1 MTQINSLIFEN
12 LDVDNDFRWLLKKRF
27 TEDDVYDLFDS
38 EVNIV
43 SRETDMKEKT
53 SLPAV
58 TLSVYQAASI
68 QPDDEQLQAYT
79 PFTLEVNVY
88 TSGRGRVDKCIKLC
102 NIIIKI
108 LQSNGTLPHYYCR
121 GLTLES
127 NNEVGT
133 FLNNAYRRVIRMSG
147 LCYNNQKI
155 IINRR

>member
-12 LDVDNDFRWLLKKRF
+12 LDVDDDFRWLLKQRLA
-27 TEDDVYDLFDS
+27 EDDVYNMFDT

-43 SRETDMKEKT
+43 SRETDLKQKT

-58 TLSVYQAASI
+58 TLSVFQSQSI
-68 QPDDEQLQAYT
+68 LPDDEQLQAYT
-79 PFTLEVNVY
+79 PFTVEINVY
-88 TSGRGRVDKCIKLC
+88 TTGKGRVDKCIKLC

-108 LQSNGTLPHYYCR
+108 LQSSGQLPHYYCR
-121 GLTLES
+121 GLRLES

-133 FLNNAYRRVIRMSG
+133 FLNDAERRVIRMSG